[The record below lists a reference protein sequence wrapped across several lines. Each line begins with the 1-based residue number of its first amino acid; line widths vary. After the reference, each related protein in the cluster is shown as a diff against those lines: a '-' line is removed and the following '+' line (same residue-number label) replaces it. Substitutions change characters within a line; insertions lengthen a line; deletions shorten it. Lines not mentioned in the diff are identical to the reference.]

1 MNGTIVALWTAISYD
16 AYNKPK
22 SILYGNGSLTRNI
35 YSPHNNNLTSIEI
48 GRGGDL
54 INNMSYRYDKHN
66 NITSIVNSITNETH
80 NYSYDDMDRITN
92 WQYSN
97 NSYNTKKTI
106 IITAKTT

>member
-1 MNGTIVALWTAISYD
+1 LIIIRLFVVCFRDINYD

-54 INNMSYRYDKHN
+54 INNMSYRY
-66 NITSIVNSITNETH
+66 VNSAGELVGGVVCH
-80 NYSYDDMDRITN
+80 VACACF
-92 WQYSN
+92 
-97 NSYNTKKTI
+97 KG
-106 IITAKTT
+106 